1 MDTVILYIE
10 RINLHICIEKDVWSA
25 LDKLTYKF
33 THSYEQIFDPLTKK
47 YGEINKDKEEFN
59 ESCLDD
65 DIYLDT
71 DNTFEIYMNVN
82 GSLIEKTIV
91 ERYGLLKTD
100 FRDSYDVPSEK
111 VSSIQRITSTLEAL
125 KILKYLENH
134 VYSGKYFEYF
144 RTSVYYQCAKYFDND
159 NDIQLYQD
167 ILCIMKARI
176 IENNHMPQY
185 VNSQTEYTTN
195 ILLEYYYEKIIY
207 LEDRLEKVESSI
219 NSEKDKLID
228 DAFAPKDG
236 WIIKN
241 LPVVIGK
248 YVDGKSIEL
257 CPDDYEKLTKEGKK
271 IGYYSSL

>member
-10 RINLHICIEKDVWSA
+10 RINLHIYIEKDVWSA

-125 KILKYLENH
+125 KILKYLEHH
-134 VYSGKYFEYF
+134 VY
-144 RTSVYYQCAKYFDND
+144 
-159 NDIQLYQD
+159 
-167 ILCIMKARI
+167 
-176 IENNHMPQY
+176 
-185 VNSQTEYTTN
+185 SQTEYTTN